1 MEKESYEMYEYL
13 PASGSNTEA
22 EPYQFF
28 VVQDDGT
35 FLINRQVQYV
45 TQVQD
50 VKEPLEGEQH
60 CTMLDVAPQQ
70 FYVDIDSTTEMIVS
84 DQLNIPEGTSNL
96 YASSYLLQP
105 GAAAPVDQIDN
116 NVMEQPKPNEQAE
129 SSLPDPN
136 KDANSLTEITLT
148 DAQYQM
154 LEQKGWILLETNE
167 KVYVLDTLGLHDIT
181 TNDKLIEKLKIDDTA
196 TNLEPES
203 GQLKIEFSSSLGDMD
218 VDIPIVHEHNELKSS
233 KSPEPEFAGNVLLIE
248 GENKDEVTDKL
259 IHWDNKKVSTD
270 PDALQATQVHNLDN
284 DVSDIWKYE
293 NVVRIRTDFLLK
305 DIPDKIILGKTK
317 NGKRLVCKVIR
328 PDKKPVRPIKKDRRE
343 SDLVAI
349 AESVQRSILTGTDDA
364 GDDQLDT
371 IFRKCFEDSTA
382 NYSADDVT
390 FAGNI
395 IKELQ
400 RLPAV
405 KPSIANRNMLVTRVS
420 VNETE
425 SSTIESPPTL
435 VTGTVQTVQEGC
447 RFLYK
452 PELYLIAKKELSQES
467 SADGIDHNFLHMHVH
482 EIQQN
487 GKVVRTAV
495 TLNKRRLAASST
507 RNPEKIYIPDL
518 PLSVPES
525 SAADT
530 DNSMY
535 GYACG
540 TCAAIFRSEKEFD
553 VHKVTHQM
561 DEEKPIIDTEQS
573 KLNKNSILVLA
584 DPYHKGKTYCCMQ
597 CNAKFQRLNNC
608 QRHVKSH
615 ILPTEAG
622 IKQAFKCKICHSFF
636 HHAPTLLKHIMKS
649 HIKIEK

>member
-1 MEKESYEMYEYL
+1 MALLPYGKLLLKLTNFSPRNNLVLKRTLMSKQLVFSEFGDPLSVVKFREDIVPPVGNQEVLVRMLAAPVNPADINTIQGRHSRLPILPHIAGDEGIGQVIEVGKHVCTCAAGDRVVLTSRQLGTWRYFGVYNQRDVHVVGPVVPLPEASMLTVSPSTAYRMIKDYKHICPGQTVAQNAANSPIGQCVIQICKAMGINTFNIVANRCGFEAVKEYL
-13 PASGSNTEA
+13 LSIGATAVHTLEEA
-22 EPYQFF
+22 EELSTFNTSLDRPTLALNCLGGRFEDVMLKLIELNGDIVYHGCAYDLPLVKQRCRRDVRFHKFRITDWYDYATNVEKNVMLQDIIKLVVTGQFKGPLYEPI
-28 VVQDDGT
+28 V
-35 FLINRQVQYV
+35 LKNYYV

-84 DQLNIPEGTSNL
+84 
-96 YASSYLLQP
+96 
-105 GAAAPVDQIDN
+105 
-116 NVMEQPKPNEQAE
+116 
-129 SSLPDPN
+129 
-136 KDANSLTEITLT
+136 
-148 DAQYQM
+148 
-154 LEQKGWILLETNE
+154 
-167 KVYVLDTLGLHDIT
+167 
-181 TNDKLIEKLKIDDTA
+181 
-196 TNLEPES
+196 
-203 GQLKIEFSSSLGDMD
+203 
-218 VDIPIVHEHNELKSS
+218 
-233 KSPEPEFAGNVLLIE
+233 
-248 GENKDEVTDKL
+248 
-259 IHWDNKKVSTD
+259 
-270 PDALQATQVHNLDN
+270 
-284 DVSDIWKYE
+284 
-293 NVVRIRTDFLLK
+293 
-305 DIPDKIILGKTK
+305 
-317 NGKRLVCKVIR
+317 VIR

-495 TLNKRRLAASST
+495 TLNKRHSSNG
-507 RNPEKIYIPDL
+507 RRK
-518 PLSVPES
+518 
-525 SAADT
+525 AD
-530 DNSMY
+530 Y
-535 GYACG
+535 
-540 TCAAIFRSEKEFD
+540 
-553 VHKVTHQM
+553 
-561 DEEKPIIDTEQS
+561 
-573 KLNKNSILVLA
+573 
-584 DPYHKGKTYCCMQ
+584 
-597 CNAKFQRLNNC
+597 
-608 QRHVKSH
+608 
-615 ILPTEAG
+615 
-622 IKQAFKCKICHSFF
+622 
-636 HHAPTLLKHIMKS
+636 
-649 HIKIEK
+649 